1 MFKTLCLRFTV
12 DQDCPVDEL
21 LADGSFYE
29 YFPLSDGT
37 TQLIAK
43 NIPYDLLDGMD
54 ADALGSFCGIDSEF
68 LIAAEVLNEV
78 EA

>member
-21 LADGSFYE
+21 LASGSFSE

-37 TQLIAK
+37 IQLIAK
-43 NIPYDLLDGMD
+43 NIPCDLLDGMD
-54 ADALGSFCGIDSEF
+54 ADALGFFCGIDSEF
-68 LIAAEVLNEV
+68 LIAAEVLDGV

>member
-21 LADGSFYE
+21 LASGSFSE
-29 YFPLSDGT
+29 YFPLPDGT
-37 TQLIAK
+37 IQLIAK
-43 NIPYDLLDGMD
+43 NIPCDLLDSMD
-54 ADALGSFCGIDSEF
+54 ADALGFFCGIDSEF
-68 LIAAEVLNEV
+68 LIAAEVLNGM

>member
-1 MFKTLCLRFTV
+1 MSETLCLRFTV

-21 LADGSFYE
+21 LASGSFSE

-37 TQLIAK
+37 IQLIAK
-43 NIPYDLLDGMD
+43 NIPCDLLDGMD

-68 LIAAEVLNEV
+68 LIAAEVLDGV

>member
-21 LADGSFYE
+21 LA
-29 YFPLSDGT
+29 
-37 TQLIAK
+37 K
-43 NIPYDLLDGMD
+43 NIPCDLLDGMD

-68 LIAAEVLNEV
+68 LIAAEVLDEV

>member
-21 LADGSFYE
+21 LASGSFSE

-37 TQLIAK
+37 IQLIAK
-43 NIPYDLLDGMD
+43 NIPCDLLDNMD

-68 LIAAEVLNEV
+68 LIAAEVLDEV